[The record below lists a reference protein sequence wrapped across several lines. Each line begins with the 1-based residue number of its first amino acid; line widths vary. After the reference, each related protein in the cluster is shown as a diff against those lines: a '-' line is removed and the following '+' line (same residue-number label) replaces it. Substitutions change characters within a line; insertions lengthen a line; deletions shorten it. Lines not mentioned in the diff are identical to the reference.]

1 MVEAKARKR
10 MAGPAP
16 DYPPLLDYS
25 KPVAEIIV
33 ANRLTGRTVF
43 LQLYPSRRRSDAF
56 CVTRDGQPWKRCIG
70 SARLGRGIGKA
81 LAINLHD

>member
-10 MAGPAP
+10 MSGPAP
-16 DYPPLLDYS
+16 DYPTLRDFS

-33 ANRLTGRTVF
+33 ANRITGMTVF

-56 CVTRDGQPWKRCIG
+56 AVTRDGQPWKQCIG
-70 SARLGRGIGKA
+70 SARLGRGIGKSLA
-81 LAINLHD
+81 LNFK